1 MAKSS
6 ETILVISF
14 TKGRDC
20 KDHQTD
26 SEARSSHVLH
36 IREALYYKDK
46 SVESKR
52 MEKGIP

>member
-1 MAKSS
+1 MAKSK
-6 ETILVISF
+6 ETILVIIFSLNGQSNL

-20 KDHQTD
+20 KNHQTD

-46 SVESKR
+46 SV
-52 MEKGIP
+52 